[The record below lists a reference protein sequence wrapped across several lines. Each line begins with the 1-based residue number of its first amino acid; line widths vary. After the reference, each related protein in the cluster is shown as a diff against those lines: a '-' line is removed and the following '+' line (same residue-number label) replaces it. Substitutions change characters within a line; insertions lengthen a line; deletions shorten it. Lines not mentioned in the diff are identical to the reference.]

1 MFTSDLALSE
11 WPGLAPSALVR
22 RPKRAEPPFPLSVKT
37 GIYFFRARN
46 AIYHLVRSL
55 GITGGEV
62 VLVPDYHSGSE
73 VWAIR
78 AAGATVCYFHIGRDL
93 EPDLAELR
101 RICRSRRPRAL
112 LTIHYNGWPQPIEE
126 LAALCS
132 EYGITLIEDC
142 AHALLSTKRGRPLGT
157 YGQYSVFSLYK
168 SVPVPNGGLLVCN
181 SDVPEDLARLQ
192 LGAAGTL
199 SVSGRTTELLLVW
212 LRSRAPRIGSSMFA
226 LKRETGRLLDAVH
239 LNRLPIGEIGFDPTT
254 VNTGISPLSLA
265 LLETFDYE
273 EIARRRRQNFMH
285 LRRRLAGRA
294 QLLRSDLPDGTCPL
308 FLPLIVQNKEKSA
321 EALRSRG
328 VGVIETWSCG
338 DSEAQGAEFAAA
350 QFLRDHVIELPIH
363 PDLTAEHLDYIAGQV
378 IGLSQS

>member
-1 MFTSDLALSE
+1 MEAKHG
-11 WPGLAPSALVR
+11 PGRSIFPRLLQHYCTG
-22 RPKRAEPPFPLSVKT
+22 RPQAYNNRP
-37 GIYFFRARN
+37 
-46 AIYHLVRSL
+46 
-55 GITGGEV
+55 
-62 VLVPDYHSGSE
+62 
-73 VWAIR
+73 
-78 AAGATVCYFHIGRDL
+78 TVCYFHIGRDL